1 MLKTYQGVPEG
12 LLRAQ
17 ADELEERLGGPSLI
31 EVPGR
36 REPPLF
42 VTVLLHGNETTGW
55 EAVREVLADF
65 QGRPL
70 PRTLLLFIG
79 NVRAARSGV
88 RRLPEQPDYNRVWP
102 GTTLPDSPEQ
112 RLAAE
117 VVARVRSRG
126 CFASIDVHNNTG
138 LNPHYGC
145 VNRLEGPYLQLAA
158 LFSRT
163 VVYFTRPQ
171 GVQSLAMARVAP
183 AITVEC
189 GQPGSPGA
197 AEHAAELISSALH
210 LSRLPEGVPADISV
224 YHTVAAVRIPQQCSF
239 GFGDEAAGVDLQL
252 MDDLERCNFRDLPEG
267 TVFARVAPESRAF
280 FTVEDNEG
288 REAAAEFFQRD
299 GETIRLRR
307 PAMPAMLA
315 CNTTA
320 IRQDVLCYLMEP
332 VRLGTPPAAEPA

>member
-1 MLKTYQGVPEG
+1 MLKTYQGLPEG
-12 LLRAQ
+12 LLRAGP
-17 ADELEERLGGPSLI
+17 AELEERLGGPSLI

-55 EAVREVLADF
+55 EAVRQVLADF

-79 NVRAARSGV
+79 NVRAARHGV

-102 GTTLPDSPEQ
+102 GTSLPDSPEQ
-112 RLAAE
+112 HLAAE

-163 VVYFTRPQ
+163 VVNFTRPQ
-171 GVQSLAMARVAP
+171 GVQSLAMARLAP
-183 AITVEC
+183 AVTVEC
-189 GQPGSPGA
+189 GQPGRPGA

-210 LSRLPEGVPADISV
+210 LSRLPQGVPADISV
-224 YHTVAAVRIPQQCSF
+224 YHTVAAVRIPEQCSF
-239 GFGDEAAGVDLQL
+239 GFGEARGADLQL

-267 TVFARVAPESRAF
+267 TVFARVSPESRAF
-280 FTVEDNEG
+280 FTVEDNDG